1 VSIKYEHAL
10 GEDNTAINIQDV
22 SEGDR
27 SKVFSCLG
35 CGNQL
40 IPVLGNIVER
50 HFRHK
55 AELSCSGETYL
66 HRLAKIKFH
75 SAFVNALAEKKPF
88 LVEIPRTNQCDFY
101 LEKLGSSCTTRTTKQ
116 FDLTAHFSEPPL
128 LESRWENFIPD
139 VLLQTEKGVPLFIEI
154 KVSHGCSEE
163 KINSGHRIIEI
174 TVDSAD
180 TIDFESVL
188 REGRKVKLYNFKS
201 SLEKVDCS
209 GRCFRGTPLGYESQ
223 SLQRTLEKIADWR
236 VRLDTPF
243 HGVISLEDIDNYK
256 QYVAEEEIRVRIRTE
271 NILEESRKRKLEN
284 QVISRAE
291 MDDPDY
297 YENFDRNFPQI
308 GDRVEFLQI
317 PREGDPVLHQG
328 SIGLNNGHELAIDVT
343 TGGRFFCPRRDW
355 QSRIRFIDRPDPD
368 FNKDYYLN

>member
-1 VSIKYEHAL
+1 MRLRSVKNGEQKVPIKYEHAL

-50 HFRHK
+50 HFRHN

-75 SAFVNALAEKKPF
+75 SAFANALSEKKPF

-101 LEKLGSSCTTRTTKQ
+101 LEKLGLSCTARITKQ
-116 FDLTAHFSEPPL
+116 FDLAAHFSEPPL

-154 KVSHGCSEE
+154 KVSHGCSDE
-163 KINSGHRIIEI
+163 KIESGHRIIEI
-174 TVDSAD
+174 EVDSAD

-188 REGRKVKLYNFKS
+188 REGRWVKFYNFKS
-201 SLEKVDCS
+201 SLEKVNCNGNCTRQSSD
-209 GRCFRGTPLGYESQ
+209 LLYSQ
-223 SLQRTLEKIADWR
+223 DSFQLRSILANVAEWVARKRHRDVSCGISLQDIDDYNKYKADKSR
-236 VRLDTPF
+236 IFGGVYDKLFIIDGREVMAYNRRDAIERLADMPEIYRQEF
-243 HGVISLEDIDNYK
+243 EYLEDPDDVMSNLDNG
-256 QYVAEEEIRVRIRTE
+256 
-271 NILEESRKRKLEN
+271 
-284 QVISRAE
+284 
-291 MDDPDY
+291 
-297 YENFDRNFPQI
+297 F
-308 GDRVEFLQI
+308 G
-317 PREGDPVLHQG
+317 
-328 SIGLNNGHELAIDVT
+328 
-343 TGGRFFCPRRDW
+343 
-355 QSRIRFIDRPDPD
+355 
-368 FNKDYYLN
+368 